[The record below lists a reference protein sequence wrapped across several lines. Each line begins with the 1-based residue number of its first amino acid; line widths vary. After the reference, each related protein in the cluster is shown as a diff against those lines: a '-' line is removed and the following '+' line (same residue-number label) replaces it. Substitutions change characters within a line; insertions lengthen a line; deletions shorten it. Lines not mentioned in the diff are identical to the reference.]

1 MVCRSARLPPS
12 AHEYEL
18 NAAGP
23 APAHLWQGA
32 LDNVAVRIPAVD
44 PGPWIQAGEH
54 LGLGPGLQ

>member
-1 MVCRSARLPPS
+1 MVCPGARLPPS

-23 APAHLWQGA
+23 TPAVFGKA
-32 LDNVAVRIPAVD
+32 LLTVRIPAMD

-54 LGLGPGLQ
+54 